1 MAQTT
6 NNDLTTSSL
15 QESQKQRKKQAKRE
29 SKLRLEVEQARGNRQ
44 KAEQKIADARVD
56 YEVAS
61 ARLRTLEEELSRL
74 QRNSQDK

>member
-6 NNDLTTSSL
+6 NNDLTTSSW

-56 YEVAS
+56 FEVAS

-74 QRNSQDK
+74 QKNSQDK

>member
-56 YEVAS
+56 FEVAS

-74 QRNSQDK
+74 QKNSQDK